1 MDKMLLLKNGRRVTE
16 HNEFESIDIFINNGI
31 IEQIAPSIE
40 LESVEHYD
48 LEGKLVAPGLIDV
61 HVHLREPG
69 YERKETI
76 ETGTEAAARGG
87 YTTIAAMANTI
98 PIPDTMENVTYI
110 ESLIKKSAKVRV
122 LPYAAITI
130 GERGE
135 EIVDVESIAK
145 TSVLGFS
152 DDGRGIQEAGIMYQA
167 MQRAKAVN
175 KPIVAHCEDDS
186 LLFGGYLHDGEYAKA
201 NGHRGILSVS
211 ESAQIARDIML
222 AQATGVHYHI
232 CHISTKESVELVRFA
247 KAQGIKVT
255 AEVSPHH
262 LILCDMDIQNDNPNF
277 KMNPPLRGAEDRAA
291 CVAGLLDG
299 TIDVIATDH
308 APHHEDEKA
317 WGMETAPFGIVGL
330 ETAFPLMYTQ
340 FVETGKITL
349 KQLIDCMSVKP
360 AQIFGLPYG
369 TLEVG
374 ASADLTVID
383 LNKEMKID
391 PTQFKSKG
399 KNTPFIGYKTK
410 GWPVMTLVE
419 GKIAYIK
426 SEMN

>member
-1 MDKMLLLKNGRRVTE
+1 MILLKNGRQI
-16 HNEFESIDIFINNGI
+16 NENNELVAVDLLVKDEII
-31 IEQIAPSIE
+31 IEMNECIE
-40 LESVEHYD
+40 NTEAQVYD
-48 LEGKLVAPGLIDV
+48 LAGKLVSPGLIDV

-76 ETGTEAAARGG
+76 ETGTKAAARGG

-98 PIPDTMENVTYI
+98 PVPDSMESLTYI
-110 ESLIKKSAKVRV
+110 EGLLQQSAQVRV
-122 LPYAAITI
+122 FPYAAITL
-130 GERGE
+130 GERGQ
-135 EIVDVESIAK
+135 EIVDVEALSETSI
-145 TSVLGFS
+145 LGFS
-152 DDGRGIQEAGIMYQA
+152 DDGRGIQEAGVMYQA

-247 KAQGIKVT
+247 KAQGINVT

-262 LILCDMDIQNDNPNF
+262 LILCDTDIVNDDPNF
-277 KMNPPLRGAEDRAA
+277 KMNPPLRADADRIA
-291 CVAGLLDG
+291 CVQGLLDG

-317 WGMETAPFGIVGL
+317 WGIETAPFGIVGL
-330 ETAFPLMYTQ
+330 ETAFPLMYTT
-340 FVETGKITL
+340 FVKTGKMTL
-349 KQLIDCMSVKP
+349 KQLIDCMSTKP
-360 AQIFGLPYG
+360 ATIFNLPYG
-369 TLEVG
+369 KLEVG
-374 ASADLTVID
+374 AVADITIID
-383 LNKEMKID
+383 LDKEMEID
-391 PTQFKSKG
+391 STQFLSKG
-399 KNTPFIGYKTK
+399 KNTPFNGYRVA
-410 GWPVMTLVE
+410 GWPVMTLVG
-419 GKIAYIK
+419 GKVTYK
-426 SEMN
+426 DEQVN

>member
-1 MDKMLLLKNGRRVTE
+1 MILLKNGRQI
-16 HNEFESIDIFINNGI
+16 NENNELVAVDLLVKDGI
-31 IEQIAPSIE
+31 IIE
-40 LESVEHYD
+40 MNECIENTEAQVYD
-48 LEGKLVAPGLIDV
+48 LAGKLVSPGLIDV

-76 ETGTEAAARGG
+76 ETGTKAAARGG

-98 PIPDTMENVTYI
+98 PVPDSMESVTYI
-110 ESLIKKSAKVRV
+110 EGLLQQSAQVRV
-122 LPYAAITI
+122 FPYAAITL
-130 GERGE
+130 GERGQ
-135 EIVDVESIAK
+135 EIVDVEALSETSI
-145 TSVLGFS
+145 LGFS
-152 DDGRGIQEAGIMYQA
+152 DDGRGIQEAGVMYQA

-247 KAQGIKVT
+247 KAQGINVT

-262 LILCDMDIQNDNPNF
+262 LILCDTDIVNDDPNF
-277 KMNPPLRGAEDRAA
+277 KMNPPLRADADRIA
-291 CVAGLLDG
+291 CVQGLLDG

-317 WGMETAPFGIVGL
+317 WGIETAPFGIVGL
-330 ETAFPLMYTQ
+330 ETAFPLMYTT
-340 FVETGKITL
+340 FVKTGKMTL
-349 KQLIDCMSVKP
+349 KQLIDCMSTKP
-360 AQIFGLPYG
+360 ANIFNLPYG
-369 TLEVG
+369 KLEVG
-374 ASADLTVID
+374 AVADITIID
-383 LNKEMKID
+383 LDKEMEID
-391 PTQFKSKG
+391 STQFLSKG
-399 KNTPFIGYKTK
+399 KNTPFNGYRVA
-410 GWPVMTLVE
+410 GWPVMTLVD
-419 GKIAYIK
+419 GKVVYK
-426 SEMN
+426 DEQVN

>member
-1 MDKMLLLKNGRRVTE
+1 MILLKNGRQI
-16 HNEFESIDIFINNGI
+16 NESNELVAVDLLVKDGI
-31 IEQIAPSIE
+31 IIE
-40 LESVEHYD
+40 MTECIENTEAQVYD
-48 LEGKLVAPGLIDV
+48 LAGKLVSPGLIDV

-76 ETGTEAAARGG
+76 ETGTKAAARGG

-98 PIPDTMENVTYI
+98 PVPDSMESVTYI
-110 ESLIKKSAKVRV
+110 EGLLQQSAQVRV
-122 LPYAAITI
+122 FPYAAITL
-130 GERGE
+130 GERGQ
-135 EIVDVESIAK
+135 EIVDVEALSETSI
-145 TSVLGFS
+145 LGFS
-152 DDGRGIQEAGIMYQA
+152 DDGRGIQEAGVMYQA

-247 KAQGIKVT
+247 KSQGINVT

-262 LILCDMDIQNDNPNF
+262 LILCDTDIVNDDPNF
-277 KMNPPLRGAEDRAA
+277 KMNPPLRADADRIA
-291 CVAGLLDG
+291 CVQGLLDG

-317 WGMETAPFGIVGL
+317 WGIETAPFGIVGL
-330 ETAFPLMYTQ
+330 ETAFPLMYTT
-340 FVETGKITL
+340 FVKTGKMTL
-349 KQLIDCMSVKP
+349 KQLIDCMSTKP
-360 AQIFGLPYG
+360 ATIFNLPYG
-369 TLEVG
+369 KLEVG
-374 ASADLTVID
+374 AVADITIID
-383 LNKEMKID
+383 LDKEMEID
-391 PTQFKSKG
+391 STQFLSKG
-399 KNTPFIGYKTK
+399 KNTPFNGYRVA
-410 GWPVMTLVE
+410 GWPVMTLVD
-419 GKIAYIK
+419 GKVVYK
-426 SEMN
+426 DEQVN

>member
-1 MDKMLLLKNGRRVTE
+1 MILLKNGRQI
-16 HNEFESIDIFINNGI
+16 NENNELVAIDLLVKDGI
-31 IEQIAPSIE
+31 IIE
-40 LESVEHYD
+40 MNECIENTEAQVYD
-48 LEGKLVAPGLIDV
+48 LAGKLVSPGLIDV

-76 ETGTEAAARGG
+76 ETGTKAAARGG

-98 PIPDTMENVTYI
+98 PVPDSMESVTYI
-110 ESLIKKSAKVRV
+110 EGLLQQSAQVRV
-122 LPYAAITI
+122 FPYAAITL
-130 GERGE
+130 GERGQ
-135 EIVDVESIAK
+135 EIVDVEALSETSI
-145 TSVLGFS
+145 LGFS
-152 DDGRGIQEAGIMYQA
+152 DDGRGIQEAGVMYQA

-247 KAQGIKVT
+247 KAQGINVT

-262 LILCDMDIQNDNPNF
+262 LILCDTDIVNDDPNF
-277 KMNPPLRGAEDRAA
+277 KMNPPLRADADRIA
-291 CVAGLLDG
+291 CVQGLLDG

-317 WGMETAPFGIVGL
+317 WGIETAPFGIVGL
-330 ETAFPLMYTQ
+330 ETAFPLMYTT
-340 FVETGKITL
+340 FVKTGKMTL
-349 KQLIDCMSVKP
+349 KQLIDCMSTKP
-360 AQIFGLPYG
+360 ATIFNLPYG
-369 TLEVG
+369 KLEVG
-374 ASADLTVID
+374 AVADITIID
-383 LNKEMKID
+383 LDKEMEID
-391 PTQFKSKG
+391 STQFLSKG
-399 KNTPFIGYKTK
+399 KNTPFNGYRVA
-410 GWPVMTLVE
+410 GWPVMTLVG
-419 GKIAYIK
+419 GKVTYK
-426 SEMN
+426 DEQVN

>member
-1 MDKMLLLKNGRRVTE
+1 MILLKNGRQI
-16 HNEFESIDIFINNGI
+16 NESNELVAVDLLVKDGI
-31 IEQIAPSIE
+31 IIE
-40 LESVEHYD
+40 MTECIENTEAQVYD
-48 LEGKLVAPGLIDV
+48 LAGKLVSPGLIDV

-76 ETGTEAAARGG
+76 ETGTKAAARGG

-98 PIPDTMENVTYI
+98 PVPDSMESVTYI
-110 ESLIKKSAKVRV
+110 EGLLQQSAQVRV
-122 LPYAAITI
+122 FPYAAITL
-130 GERGE
+130 GERGQ
-135 EIVDVESIAK
+135 EIVDVEALSETSI
-145 TSVLGFS
+145 LGFS
-152 DDGRGIQEAGIMYQA
+152 DDGRGIQEAGVMYQA

-247 KAQGIKVT
+247 KAQGINVT

-262 LILCDMDIQNDNPNF
+262 LILCDTDIVNDDPNF
-277 KMNPPLRGAEDRAA
+277 KMNPPLRADADRIA
-291 CVAGLLDG
+291 CVQGLLDG

-317 WGMETAPFGIVGL
+317 WGIETAPFGIVGL
-330 ETAFPLMYTQ
+330 ETAFPLMYTT
-340 FVETGKITL
+340 FVKTGKMTL
-349 KQLIDCMSVKP
+349 KQLIDCMSTKP
-360 AQIFGLPYG
+360 ATIFNLPYG
-369 TLEVG
+369 KLEVG
-374 ASADLTVID
+374 AVADITIID
-383 LNKEMKID
+383 LDKEMEID
-391 PTQFKSKG
+391 STQFLSKG
-399 KNTPFIGYKTK
+399 QNTPFNGYRVA
-410 GWPVMTLVE
+410 GWPVMTLVG
-419 GKIAYIK
+419 GKVTYK
-426 SEMN
+426 DEQVN

>member
-1 MDKMLLLKNGRRVTE
+1 MILLKNGRQI
-16 HNEFESIDIFINNGI
+16 NESNELVAVDLLVKDGI
-31 IEQIAPSIE
+31 IIE
-40 LESVEHYD
+40 MSECIENTEAQVYD
-48 LEGKLVAPGLIDV
+48 LAGKLVSPGLIDV

-76 ETGTEAAARGG
+76 ETGTKAAARGG

-98 PIPDTMENVTYI
+98 PVPDSMESVTYI
-110 ESLIKKSAKVRV
+110 EGLLQQSAQVRV
-122 LPYAAITI
+122 FPYAAITL
-130 GERGE
+130 GERGQ
-135 EIVDVESIAK
+135 EIVDVEALSETSI
-145 TSVLGFS
+145 LGFS
-152 DDGRGIQEAGIMYQA
+152 DDGRGIQEAGVMYQA

-247 KAQGIKVT
+247 KAQGINVT

-262 LILCDMDIQNDNPNF
+262 LILCDTDIVNDDPNF
-277 KMNPPLRGAEDRAA
+277 KMNPPLRADADRIA
-291 CVAGLLDG
+291 CVQGLLDG

-317 WGMETAPFGIVGL
+317 WGIETAPFGIVGL
-330 ETAFPLMYTQ
+330 ETAFPLMYTT
-340 FVETGKITL
+340 FVKTGKMTL
-349 KQLIDCMSVKP
+349 KQLIDCMSTKP
-360 AQIFGLPYG
+360 ATIFNLPYG
-369 TLEVG
+369 KLEVG
-374 ASADLTVID
+374 AVADITIID
-383 LNKEMKID
+383 LDKEMEID
-391 PTQFKSKG
+391 STQFLSKG
-399 KNTPFIGYKTK
+399 KNTPFNGYRVA
-410 GWPVMTLVE
+410 GWPVMTLVD
-419 GKIAYIK
+419 GKVVYK
-426 SEMN
+426 DEQVN

>member
-1 MDKMLLLKNGRRVTE
+1 MILLKNGRQI
-16 HNEFESIDIFINNGI
+16 NESNELVAVDLLVKDGI
-31 IEQIAPSIE
+31 IIE
-40 LESVEHYD
+40 MTECIENTEAQVYD
-48 LEGKLVAPGLIDV
+48 LAGKLVSPGLIDV

-76 ETGTEAAARGG
+76 ETGTKAAARGG

-98 PIPDTMENVTYI
+98 PVPDSMESVTYI
-110 ESLIKKSAKVRV
+110 EGLLQQSAQVRV
-122 LPYAAITI
+122 FPYAAITL
-130 GERGE
+130 GERGQ
-135 EIVDVESIAK
+135 EIVDVEALSETSI
-145 TSVLGFS
+145 LGFS
-152 DDGRGIQEAGIMYQA
+152 DDGRGIQEAGVMYQA

-247 KAQGIKVT
+247 KAQGINVT

-262 LILCDMDIQNDNPNF
+262 LILCDTDIVNDDPNF
-277 KMNPPLRGAEDRAA
+277 KMNPPLRADADRIA
-291 CVAGLLDG
+291 CVQGLLDG

-317 WGMETAPFGIVGL
+317 WGIETAPFGIVGL
-330 ETAFPLMYTQ
+330 ETAFPLMYTT
-340 FVETGKITL
+340 FVKTGKMTL
-349 KQLIDCMSVKP
+349 KQLIDCMSTKP
-360 AQIFGLPYG
+360 ATIFNLPYG
-369 TLEVG
+369 KLEVG
-374 ASADLTVID
+374 AVADITIID
-383 LNKEMKID
+383 LDKEMEID
-391 PTQFKSKG
+391 STQFLSKG
-399 KNTPFIGYKTK
+399 KNTPFNGYRVA
-410 GWPVMTLVE
+410 GWPVMTLVG
-419 GKIAYIK
+419 GKVTYK
-426 SEMN
+426 DEQVN

>member
-1 MDKMLLLKNGRRVTE
+1 MILLKNGRQI
-16 HNEFESIDIFINNGI
+16 NESNELVAVDLLVKDGI
-31 IEQIAPSIE
+31 IIE
-40 LESVEHYD
+40 MTECIENTEAQVYD
-48 LEGKLVAPGLIDV
+48 LAGKLVSPGLIDV

-76 ETGTEAAARGG
+76 ETGTKAAARGG

-98 PIPDTMENVTYI
+98 PVPDSMENVTYI
-110 ESLIKKSAKVRV
+110 EGLLQQSAQVRV
-122 LPYAAITI
+122 FPYAAITL
-130 GERGE
+130 GERGQ
-135 EIVDVESIAK
+135 EIVDVEALSETSI
-145 TSVLGFS
+145 LGFS
-152 DDGRGIQEAGIMYQA
+152 DDGRGIQEAGVMYQA

-247 KAQGIKVT
+247 KAQGINVT

-262 LILCDMDIQNDNPNF
+262 LILCDTDIVNDDPNF
-277 KMNPPLRGAEDRAA
+277 KMNPPLRADADRIA
-291 CVAGLLDG
+291 CVQGLLDG

-317 WGMETAPFGIVGL
+317 WGIETAPFGIVGL
-330 ETAFPLMYTQ
+330 ETAFPLMYTT
-340 FVETGKITL
+340 FVKTGKMTL
-349 KQLIDCMSVKP
+349 KQLIDCMSTKP
-360 AQIFGLPYG
+360 ATIFNLPYG
-369 TLEVG
+369 KLEVG
-374 ASADLTVID
+374 AVADITIID
-383 LNKEMKID
+383 LDKEMEID
-391 PTQFKSKG
+391 STQFLSKG
-399 KNTPFIGYKTK
+399 KNTPFNGYRVA
-410 GWPVMTLVE
+410 GWPVMTLVD
-419 GKIAYIK
+419 GKVVYK
-426 SEMN
+426 DEQVN

>member
-1 MDKMLLLKNGRRVTE
+1 MILLKNGRQI
-16 HNEFESIDIFINNGI
+16 NESNELVAVDLLVKDVII
-31 IEQIAPSIE
+31 IEMTECIE
-40 LESVEHYD
+40 NTEAQVYD
-48 LEGKLVAPGLIDV
+48 LAGKLVSPGLIDV

-76 ETGTEAAARGG
+76 ETGTKAAARGG

-98 PIPDTMENVTYI
+98 PVPDSMESVTYI
-110 ESLIKKSAKVRV
+110 EGLLQQSAQVRV
-122 LPYAAITI
+122 FPYAAITL
-130 GERGE
+130 GERGQ
-135 EIVDVESIAK
+135 EIVDVEALSETSI
-145 TSVLGFS
+145 LGFS
-152 DDGRGIQEAGIMYQA
+152 DDGRGIQEAGVMYQA

-247 KAQGIKVT
+247 KAQGINVT

-262 LILCDMDIQNDNPNF
+262 LILCDTDIVNDDPNF
-277 KMNPPLRGAEDRAA
+277 KMNPPLRADADRIA
-291 CVAGLLDG
+291 CVQGLLDG

-317 WGMETAPFGIVGL
+317 WGIETAPFGIVGL
-330 ETAFPLMYTQ
+330 ETAFPLMYTT
-340 FVETGKITL
+340 FVKTGKMTL
-349 KQLIDCMSVKP
+349 KQLIDCMSTKP
-360 AQIFGLPYG
+360 ATIFNLPYG
-369 TLEVG
+369 KLEVG
-374 ASADLTVID
+374 AVADITIID
-383 LNKEMKID
+383 LDKEMEINS
-391 PTQFKSKG
+391 TQFLSKG
-399 KNTPFIGYKTK
+399 KNTPFNGYRVA
-410 GWPVMTLVE
+410 GWPVMTLVG
-419 GKIAYIK
+419 GKVTYK
-426 SEMN
+426 DEQVN

>member
-1 MDKMLLLKNGRRVTE
+1 MILLKNGRQI
-16 HNEFESIDIFINNGI
+16 NESNELVAVDLLVKDGI
-31 IEQIAPSIE
+31 IIE
-40 LESVEHYD
+40 MTECIENTEAQVYD
-48 LEGKLVAPGLIDV
+48 LAGKLVSPGLIDV

-76 ETGTEAAARGG
+76 ETGTKAAARGG

-98 PIPDTMENVTYI
+98 PVPDSMESVTYI
-110 ESLIKKSAKVRV
+110 EGLLQQSAQVRV
-122 LPYAAITI
+122 FPYAAITL
-130 GERGE
+130 GERGQ
-135 EIVDVESIAK
+135 EIVDVEALSETSI
-145 TSVLGFS
+145 LGFS
-152 DDGRGIQEAGIMYQA
+152 DDGRGIQEAGVMYQA

-247 KAQGIKVT
+247 KAQGIHVT

-262 LILCDMDIQNDNPNF
+262 LILCDTDIFNDDANF
-277 KMNPPLRGAEDRAA
+277 KMNPPLRADADRIA
-291 CVAGLLDG
+291 CVQGLLDG

-317 WGMETAPFGIVGL
+317 WGIETAPFGIVGL
-330 ETAFPLMYTQ
+330 ETAFPLMYTT
-340 FVETGKITL
+340 FVKTGKMTL
-349 KQLIDCMSVKP
+349 KQLIDCMSTKP
-360 AQIFGLPYG
+360 ATIFNLPYG
-369 TLEVG
+369 KLEVG
-374 ASADLTVID
+374 AVADITIID
-383 LNKEMKID
+383 LDKEMEID
-391 PTQFKSKG
+391 STQFLSKG
-399 KNTPFIGYKTK
+399 KNTPFNGYRVA
-410 GWPVMTLVE
+410 GWPVMTLVG
-419 GKIAYIK
+419 GKVTYK
-426 SEMN
+426 DEQVN

>member
-1 MDKMLLLKNGRRVTE
+1 MILLKNGRQI
-16 HNEFESIDIFINNGI
+16 NESNELVAVDLLVKDGI
-31 IEQIAPSIE
+31 IIE
-40 LESVEHYD
+40 MTECIENTEAQVYD
-48 LEGKLVAPGLIDV
+48 LAGKLVSPGLIDV

-76 ETGTEAAARGG
+76 ETGTKAAARGG

-98 PIPDTMENVTYI
+98 PVPDSMESVTYI
-110 ESLIKKSAKVRV
+110 EGLLQQSAQVRV
-122 LPYAAITI
+122 FPYAAITL
-130 GERGE
+130 GERGQ
-135 EIVDVESIAK
+135 EIVDVEALSETSI
-145 TSVLGFS
+145 LGFS
-152 DDGRGIQEAGIMYQA
+152 DDGRGIQEAGVMYQA

-247 KAQGIKVT
+247 KAQGINVT

-262 LILCDMDIQNDNPNF
+262 LILCDTDNVNDDPNF
-277 KMNPPLRGAEDRAA
+277 KMNPPLRADADRIA
-291 CVAGLLDG
+291 CVQGLLDG

-317 WGMETAPFGIVGL
+317 WGIETAPFGIVGL
-330 ETAFPLMYTQ
+330 ETAFPLMYTT
-340 FVETGKITL
+340 FVKTGKMTL
-349 KQLIDCMSVKP
+349 KQLIDCMSTKP
-360 AQIFGLPYG
+360 ATIFNLPYG
-369 TLEVG
+369 KLEVG
-374 ASADLTVID
+374 AVADITIID
-383 LNKEMKID
+383 LDKEMEID
-391 PTQFKSKG
+391 STQFLSKG
-399 KNTPFIGYKTK
+399 KNTPFNGYRVA
-410 GWPVMTLVE
+410 GWPVMTLVD
-419 GKIAYIK
+419 GKVVYK
-426 SEMN
+426 DEQVN

>member
-1 MDKMLLLKNGRRVTE
+1 MILLKNGRQI
-16 HNEFESIDIFINNGI
+16 NESNELVAVDLLVNDGI
-31 IEQIAPSIE
+31 IIE
-40 LESVEHYD
+40 MTECIENTEAQVYD
-48 LEGKLVAPGLIDV
+48 LAGKLVSPGLIDV

-76 ETGTEAAARGG
+76 ETGTKAAARGG

-98 PIPDTMENVTYI
+98 PVPDSMESVTYI
-110 ESLIKKSAKVRV
+110 EGLLQQSAQVRV
-122 LPYAAITI
+122 FPYAAITL
-130 GERGE
+130 GERGQ
-135 EIVDVESIAK
+135 EIVDVEALSETSI
-145 TSVLGFS
+145 LGFS
-152 DDGRGIQEAGIMYQA
+152 DDGRGIQEAGVMYQA

-247 KAQGIKVT
+247 KAQGINVT

-262 LILCDMDIQNDNPNF
+262 LILCDTDIVNDDPNF
-277 KMNPPLRGAEDRAA
+277 KMNPPLRADADRIA
-291 CVAGLLDG
+291 CVQGLLDG

-317 WGMETAPFGIVGL
+317 WGIETAPFGIVGL
-330 ETAFPLMYTQ
+330 ETAFPLMYTT
-340 FVETGKITL
+340 FVKTGKMTL
-349 KQLIDCMSVKP
+349 KQLIDCMSTKP
-360 AQIFGLPYG
+360 ATIFNLPYG
-369 TLEVG
+369 KLEVG
-374 ASADLTVID
+374 AVADITIID
-383 LNKEMKID
+383 LDKEMEID
-391 PTQFKSKG
+391 STQFLSKG
-399 KNTPFIGYKTK
+399 KNTPFNGYRVA
-410 GWPVMTLVE
+410 GWPVMTLVD
-419 GKIAYIK
+419 GKVVYK
-426 SEMN
+426 DEQVN

>member
-1 MDKMLLLKNGRRVTE
+1 MILLKNGRQI
-16 HNEFESIDIFINNGI
+16 NESNELVAVDLLVKDGI
-31 IEQIAPSIE
+31 IIE
-40 LESVEHYD
+40 MTECIENTEAQVYD
-48 LEGKLVAPGLIDV
+48 LAGKLVSPGLIDV

-76 ETGTEAAARGG
+76 ETGTKAAARGG

-98 PIPDTMENVTYI
+98 PVPDSMESVTYI
-110 ESLIKKSAKVRV
+110 EGLLQQSAQVRV
-122 LPYAAITI
+122 FPYAAITL
-130 GERGE
+130 GERGQ
-135 EIVDVESIAK
+135 EIVDVEALSETSI
-145 TSVLGFS
+145 LGFS
-152 DDGRGIQEAGIMYQA
+152 DDGRGIQEAGVMYQA

-247 KAQGIKVT
+247 KAQGINVT

-262 LILCDMDIQNDNPNF
+262 LILCDTDIVNDDPNF
-277 KMNPPLRGAEDRAA
+277 KMNPPLRADADRIA
-291 CVAGLLDG
+291 CVQGLLDG

-317 WGMETAPFGIVGL
+317 WGIETAPFGIVGL
-330 ETAFPLMYTQ
+330 ETAFPLMYTT
-340 FVETGKITL
+340 FVKTGKMTL
-349 KQLIDCMSVKP
+349 KQLIDCMNTKP
-360 AQIFGLPYG
+360 ATIFNLPYG
-369 TLEVG
+369 KLEVG
-374 ASADLTVID
+374 AVADITIID
-383 LNKEMKID
+383 LDKEMEID
-391 PTQFKSKG
+391 STQFLSKG
-399 KNTPFIGYKTK
+399 KNTPFNGYRVA
-410 GWPVMTLVE
+410 GWPVMTLVG
-419 GKIAYIK
+419 GKVTYK
-426 SEMN
+426 DEQVN

>member
-1 MDKMLLLKNGRRVTE
+1 MILLKNGRQI
-16 HNEFESIDIFINNGI
+16 NESNELVAVDLLVKDGI
-31 IEQIAPSIE
+31 IIE
-40 LESVEHYD
+40 MTECIENTEAQVYD
-48 LEGKLVAPGLIDV
+48 LAGKLVSPGLIDV

-76 ETGTEAAARGG
+76 ETGTKAAARGG

-98 PIPDTMENVTYI
+98 PVPDSMESVTYI
-110 ESLIKKSAKVRV
+110 EGLLQQSAQVRV
-122 LPYAAITI
+122 FPYAAITL
-130 GERGE
+130 GERGQ
-135 EIVDVESIAK
+135 EIVDVEALSETSI
-145 TSVLGFS
+145 LGFS
-152 DDGRGIQEAGIMYQA
+152 DDGRGIQEAGVMYQA

-247 KAQGIKVT
+247 KAQGINVT

-262 LILCDMDIQNDNPNF
+262 LILCDTDIVNDDPNF
-277 KMNPPLRGAEDRAA
+277 KMNPPLRADADRIA
-291 CVAGLLDG
+291 CVQGLLDG

-317 WGMETAPFGIVGL
+317 WGIETAPFGIVGL
-330 ETAFPLMYTQ
+330 ETAFPLMYTT
-340 FVETGKITL
+340 FVKTGKMTL
-349 KQLIDCMSVKP
+349 KQLIDCMSTKP
-360 AQIFGLPYG
+360 ANIFNLPYG
-369 TLEVG
+369 KLEVG
-374 ASADLTVID
+374 AVADITIID
-383 LNKEMKID
+383 LDKEMEID
-391 PTQFKSKG
+391 STQFLSKG
-399 KNTPFIGYKTK
+399 KNTPFNGYRVA
-410 GWPVMTLVE
+410 GWPVMTLVD
-419 GKIAYIK
+419 GKVVYK
-426 SEMN
+426 DEQVN

>member
-1 MDKMLLLKNGRRVTE
+1 MILLKNGRQI
-16 HNEFESIDIFINNGI
+16 NENNELVAIDLLVKDGI
-31 IEQIAPSIE
+31 IIE
-40 LESVEHYD
+40 MNECIENTEAQVYD
-48 LEGKLVAPGLIDV
+48 LAGKLVSPGLIDV

-76 ETGTEAAARGG
+76 ETGTKAAARGG

-98 PIPDTMENVTYI
+98 PVPDSMESVTYI
-110 ESLIKKSAKVRV
+110 EGLLQQSAQVRV
-122 LPYAAITI
+122 FPYAAITL
-130 GERGE
+130 GERGA
-135 EIVDVESIAK
+135 EIVDVEALSETSI
-145 TSVLGFS
+145 LGFS
-152 DDGRGIQEAGIMYQA
+152 DDGRGIQEAGVMYQA

-247 KAQGIKVT
+247 KAQGINVT

-262 LILCDMDIQNDNPNF
+262 LILCDTDIVNDDPNF
-277 KMNPPLRGAEDRAA
+277 KMNPPLRADADRIA
-291 CVAGLLDG
+291 CVQGLLDG

-317 WGMETAPFGIVGL
+317 WGIETAPFGIVGL
-330 ETAFPLMYTQ
+330 ETAFPLMYTT
-340 FVETGKITL
+340 FVKTGKMTL
-349 KQLIDCMSVKP
+349 KQLIDCMSTKP
-360 AQIFGLPYG
+360 ATIFNLPYG
-369 TLEVG
+369 KLEVG
-374 ASADLTVID
+374 AVADITIID
-383 LNKEMKID
+383 LDKEMEID
-391 PTQFKSKG
+391 STQFLSKG
-399 KNTPFIGYKTK
+399 KNTPFNGYRVA
-410 GWPVMTLVE
+410 GWPVMTLVG
-419 GKIAYIK
+419 GKVTYK
-426 SEMN
+426 DEQVN

>member
-1 MDKMLLLKNGRRVTE
+1 MILLKNGRQI
-16 HNEFESIDIFINNGI
+16 NESNELVAIDLLVKDGI
-31 IEQIAPSIE
+31 IIE
-40 LESVEHYD
+40 MNECIENTEAQVYD
-48 LEGKLVAPGLIDV
+48 LAGKLVSPGLIDV

-76 ETGTEAAARGG
+76 ETGTKAAARGG

-98 PIPDTMENVTYI
+98 PVPDSMESVTYI
-110 ESLIKKSAKVRV
+110 EGLLQQSAQVRV
-122 LPYAAITI
+122 FPYAAITL
-130 GERGE
+130 GERGQ
-135 EIVDVESIAK
+135 EIVDVEALSETSI
-145 TSVLGFS
+145 LGFS
-152 DDGRGIQEAGIMYQA
+152 DDGRGIQEAGVMYQA

-247 KAQGIKVT
+247 KAQGINVT

-262 LILCDMDIQNDNPNF
+262 LILCDTDIVNDDPNF
-277 KMNPPLRGAEDRAA
+277 KMNPPLRADADRIA
-291 CVAGLLDG
+291 CVQGLLDG

-317 WGMETAPFGIVGL
+317 WGIETAPFGIVGL
-330 ETAFPLMYTQ
+330 ETAFPLMYTT
-340 FVETGKITL
+340 FVKTGKMTL
-349 KQLIDCMSVKP
+349 KQLIDCMSTKP
-360 AQIFGLPYG
+360 ATIFNLPYG
-369 TLEVG
+369 KLEVG
-374 ASADLTVID
+374 AVADITIID
-383 LNKEMKID
+383 LDKEMEID
-391 PTQFKSKG
+391 STQFLSKG
-399 KNTPFIGYKTK
+399 KNTPFNGYRVA
-410 GWPVMTLVE
+410 GWPVMTLVG
-419 GKIAYIK
+419 GKVTYK
-426 SEMN
+426 DEQVN

>member
-1 MDKMLLLKNGRRVTE
+1 MILLKNGRQI
-16 HNEFESIDIFINNGI
+16 NESNELVAVDLLVKDGI
-31 IEQIAPSIE
+31 IIE
-40 LESVEHYD
+40 MTECIENTEAQVYD
-48 LEGKLVAPGLIDV
+48 LAGKLVSPGLIDV

-76 ETGTEAAARGG
+76 ETGTKAAARGG

-98 PIPDTMENVTYI
+98 PVPDSMENVTYI
-110 ESLIKKSAKVRV
+110 EGLLQQSAQVRV
-122 LPYAAITI
+122 FPYAAITL
-130 GERGE
+130 GERGQ
-135 EIVDVESIAK
+135 EIVDVEALSETSI
-145 TSVLGFS
+145 LGFS
-152 DDGRGIQEAGIMYQA
+152 DDGRGIQEAGVMYQA

-247 KAQGIKVT
+247 KAQGINVT

-262 LILCDMDIQNDNPNF
+262 LILCDTDIVNDDPNF
-277 KMNPPLRGAEDRAA
+277 KMNPPLRADADRIA
-291 CVAGLLDG
+291 CVQGLLDG

-317 WGMETAPFGIVGL
+317 WGIETAPFGIVGL
-330 ETAFPLMYTQ
+330 ETAFPLMYTT
-340 FVETGKITL
+340 FVKTGKMTL
-349 KQLIDCMSVKP
+349 KQLIDCMSTKP
-360 AQIFGLPYG
+360 ATIFNLPYG
-369 TLEVG
+369 KLEVG
-374 ASADLTVID
+374 AVADITIID
-383 LNKEMKID
+383 LDKEMEID
-391 PTQFKSKG
+391 STQFLSKG
-399 KNTPFIGYKTK
+399 KNTPFNGYRVA
-410 GWPVMTLVE
+410 GWPVMTLVG
-419 GKIAYIK
+419 GKVTYK
-426 SEMN
+426 DEQVN

>member
-1 MDKMLLLKNGRRVTE
+1 MILLKNGRQI
-16 HNEFESIDIFINNGI
+16 NESNELVAVDLLVKDGI
-31 IEQIAPSIE
+31 IIE
-40 LESVEHYD
+40 MTECIENTEAQVYD
-48 LEGKLVAPGLIDV
+48 LAGKLVSPGLIDV

-76 ETGTEAAARGG
+76 ETGTKAAARGG

-98 PIPDTMENVTYI
+98 PVPDSMESVTYI
-110 ESLIKKSAKVRV
+110 EGLLQQSAQVRV
-122 LPYAAITI
+122 FPYAAITL
-130 GERGE
+130 GERGQ
-135 EIVDVESIAK
+135 EIVDVEALSETSI
-145 TSVLGFS
+145 LGFS
-152 DDGRGIQEAGIMYQA
+152 DDGRGIQEAGVMYQA

-247 KAQGIKVT
+247 KAQGINVT

-262 LILCDMDIQNDNPNF
+262 LILCDTDIVNDDPNF
-277 KMNPPLRGAEDRAA
+277 KMNPPLRADADRIA
-291 CVAGLLDG
+291 CVQGLLDG

-317 WGMETAPFGIVGL
+317 WGIETAPFGIVGL
-330 ETAFPLMYTQ
+330 ETAFPLMYTT
-340 FVETGKITL
+340 FVKTGKMTL
-349 KQLIDCMSVKP
+349 KQLIDCMSTKP
-360 AQIFGLPYG
+360 ATIFNLPYG
-369 TLEVG
+369 KLEVG
-374 ASADLTVID
+374 AVADITIID
-383 LNKEMKID
+383 LDKEMEID
-391 PTQFKSKG
+391 STQFLSKG
-399 KNTPFIGYKTK
+399 KNTPFNGYRVA
-410 GWPVMTLVE
+410 GWPVMTLVG
-419 GKIAYIK
+419 GKVTYK
-426 SEMN
+426 DEHVN

>member
-1 MDKMLLLKNGRRVTE
+1 MILLKNGRQI
-16 HNEFESIDIFINNGI
+16 NESNELVAVDLLVKDGI
-31 IEQIAPSIE
+31 IIE
-40 LESVEHYD
+40 MTECIENTEAQVYD
-48 LEGKLVAPGLIDV
+48 LAGKLVSPGLIDV

-76 ETGTEAAARGG
+76 ETGTKAAARGG

-98 PIPDTMENVTYI
+98 PVPDSMESVTYI
-110 ESLIKKSAKVRV
+110 EGLLQQSAQVRV
-122 LPYAAITI
+122 FPYAAITL
-130 GERGE
+130 GERGQ
-135 EIVDVESIAK
+135 EIVDVEALSETSI
-145 TSVLGFS
+145 LGFS
-152 DDGRGIQEAGIMYQA
+152 DDGRGIQEAGVMYQA

-247 KAQGIKVT
+247 KAQGINVT

-262 LILCDMDIQNDNPNF
+262 LILCDTDIFNDDANF
-277 KMNPPLRGAEDRAA
+277 KMNPPLRADADRIA
-291 CVAGLLDG
+291 CVQGLLDG

-317 WGMETAPFGIVGL
+317 WGIETAPFGIVGL
-330 ETAFPLMYTQ
+330 ETAFPLMYTT
-340 FVETGKITL
+340 FVKTGKMTL
-349 KQLIDCMSVKP
+349 KQLIDCMSTKP
-360 AQIFGLPYG
+360 ATIFNLPYG
-369 TLEVG
+369 KLEVG
-374 ASADLTVID
+374 AVADITIID
-383 LNKEMKID
+383 LDKEMEID
-391 PTQFKSKG
+391 STQFLSKG
-399 KNTPFIGYKTK
+399 KNTPFNGYRVA
-410 GWPVMTLVE
+410 GWPVMTLVD
-419 GKIAYIK
+419 GKVVYK
-426 SEMN
+426 DEQVN